1 MTQKRSSI
9 KIQVGKLLLLYSSVA
24 ALVISAAVMVVIYFQ
39 LPKLV
44 GVDASI
50 PSILIHLSLLLFPA
64 FVLLLVVTSL
74 IYHRLVDKPLQD
86 IRLTASK
93 IAESEKA
100 LGQQIPETPGLEF
113 QELTRAFNLMSI
125 NLKRY
130 SEDIEIKVNERTR
143 LLEEGSRLVQEV
155 LDTTPNMLCL
165 MNTEIDAL
173 NYVNREFTDFFGLDS
188 EELIRLGPSFIRG
201 KVHPADQILFKLH
214 EESILSLKDTE
225 VIEGDFRLVNNT
237 GEWKWLSFRSIVF
250 QRNREAAPKLVL
262 YVGQDITERKYSE
275 EKLRFLSIHDQ
286 LTGLYNRSYFE
297 EEIGRLERGRNFP
310 ISTIMADLDDLKL
323 VNDTFGHAQGD
334 VLLSDIAGVI
344 RSCFRGDDV
353 VARIGGDEFA
363 ALLPGADEQ
372 ATNKIVQRIL
382 DKIDEYAYR
391 HANMPVG
398 ISIGIH
404 TIQRG
409 ESLAEALKI
418 ADSRM
423 YQVKNLKKI
432 QKISEGGNI

>member
-1 MTQKRSSI
+1 MTQKRPSI
-9 KIQVGKLLLLYSSVA
+9 KIQAGKLLLLYSSA
-24 ALVISAAVMVVIYFQ
+24 AFIIISAGAIVTMYFR
-39 LPKLV
+39 LRKLLIE
-44 GVDASI
+44 DANI
-50 PSILIHLSLLLFPA
+50 QSILIQLGFLLLSA
-64 FVLLLVVTSL
+64 LVVQYLVSSI
-74 IYHRLVDKPLQD
+74 IYRRIIGKPLQN
-86 IRLTASK
+86 IRQIASK

-100 LGQQIPETPGLEF
+100 LGQQIPEPQGLEL
-113 QELTRAFNLMSI
+113 QELTRAFNLMSE

-130 SEDIEIKVNERTR
+130 TEDIEVKVNERTK

-173 NYVNREFTDFFGLDS
+173 NYVNREFTDFFGLDG
-188 EELIRLGPSFIRG
+188 EELIHMGPSFIRG
-201 KVHPADQILFKLH
+201 KVHPADQSRFKLH
-214 EESILSLKDTE
+214 EESILTLKDQE
-225 VIEGDFRLVNNT
+225 VIEGDFRLINNS

-250 QRNREAAPKLVL
+250 QRNREDEPKLVL
-262 YVGQDITERKYSE
+262 YVGQDITDRKLSE

-297 EEIGRLERGRNFP
+297 EEIARLERGRNFP
-310 ISTIMADLDDLKL
+310 ISTIMADLDDLKH
-323 VNDTFGHAQGD
+323 VNDSLGHAQGD
-334 VLLSDIAGVI
+334 ILLQDIAGVI

-372 ATNKIVQRIL
+372 VTNKIVQRIL
-382 DKIDEYAYR
+382 DKIDVYASN
-391 HANMPVG
+391 HTEMPVG

-404 TIQRG
+404 TIERG
-409 ESLAEALKI
+409 ESLTEALKI

-423 YQVKNLKKI
+423 YQVKNLKKV
-432 QKISEGGNI
+432 QRISESGKV